1 MCVPGVPAPPGVV
14 ILAPPEVL
22 RNAEGRK
29 VKAAPKRMWP
39 PGAAKGIIEAGAR
52 KPWPGRLGVYSSS
65 MKVISTLTL

>member
-29 VKAAPKRMWP
+29 VKAAL
-39 PGAAKGIIEAGAR
+39 
-52 KPWPGRLGVYSSS
+52 PW
-65 MKVISTLTL
+65 